1 MTPSKYL
8 LMIPLW
14 LATLGS
20 LTAQEI
26 TLPKETAQ
34 YTPSELPGYALVQGN
49 CLICHSAHYVQYQPL
64 SSSREYWDKTV
75 KKMKQPFGAF
85 FPDEDIAPMVDY
97 LVKTYGDERPEAAP
111 RTVWPITR
119 SYP

>member
-8 LMIPLW
+8 LAISLW
-14 LATLGS
+14 LTTLGVAP
-20 LTAQEI
+20 AQEI

-34 YTPSELPGYALVQGN
+34 YTPSELPGYALVQSN
-49 CLICHSAHYVQYQPL
+49 CLICHSAHYVLYQPP

-75 KKMKQPFGAF
+75 KKMKHPFGAF

-97 LVKTYGDERPEAAP
+97 LVKTYGAERPDPA
-111 RTVWPITR
+111 TQGVWPKTQ
-119 SYP
+119 SHP